1 MFGAH
6 GKNYSPQSV
15 WREGGL
21 RGEIVFGIYS
31 NNMEFGEEMDAKLG
45 LIHTDIGKKGDFFM
59 GNPNLPISIN
69 SWRYEMSFCGC
80 DDFTTKARDFSESL
94 KARKE
99 VIAELQKNKDYEVRI
114 TFYIRAGD
122 NQIGYALDA
131 ETMNNLST
139 LKLDCG
145 FDLILWGEED
155 DV

>member
-1 MFGAH
+1 M
-6 GKNYSPQSV
+6 
-15 WREGGL
+15 

-69 SWRYEMSFCGC
+69 SWRYKISFCGY
-80 DDFTTKARDFSESL
+80 DDFTTKARDFSELL

-99 VIAELQKNKDYEVRI
+99 IIAELQQNKDYEVHI
-114 TFYIRAGD
+114 TFYIRAGE
-122 NQIGYALDA
+122 NQIGYVLDA
-131 ETMNNLST
+131 ETMNNLSE

-145 FDLILWGEED
+145 FRLTFMGLGFTI
-155 DV
+155 

>member
-1 MFGAH
+1 MKFCQ
-6 GKNYSPQSV
+6 KTVLIDLQ
-15 WREGGL
+15 EGSNLLTSTPSASMISFAFSSTILGFL
-21 RGEIVFGIYS
+21 R
-31 NNMEFGEEMDAKLG
+31 A
-45 LIHTDIGKKGDFFM
+45 
-59 GNPNLPISIN
+59 
-69 SWRYEMSFCGC
+69 C

-131 ETMNNLST
+131 ETMNNLSE
-139 LKLDCG
+139 LKLNYN
-145 FDLILWGEED
+145 FNLLLWGKED